1 MLEDLFW
8 VLNFSLPICRI
19 YMIMII
25 YFKMKDFLAIMH
37 FFPMIADINTSAA
50 KVLKQA
56 DPKVLI

>member
-1 MLEDLFW
+1 
-8 VLNFSLPICRI
+8 
-19 YMIMII
+19 MIMII

-37 FFPMIADINTSAA
+37 FFPMIADVNTSAA

>member
-1 MLEDLFW
+1 
-8 VLNFSLPICRI
+8 
-19 YMIMII
+19 MIMII

-37 FFPMIADINTSAA
+37 FFPMIADAKISAT